1 MGCGGRSQWGV
12 MGGLSG
18 VWWEVSVGCGGR
30 SQWGVVGGLSA
41 TEGNFHNNP
50 HTVCLCLR
58 YYSGHMIVQWSAHP
72 PGQWSEFNT
81 HSGQVYL
88 G

>member
-1 MGCGGRSQWGV
+1 M
-12 MGGLSG
+12 
-18 VWWEVSVGCGGR
+18 
-30 SQWGVVGGLSA
+30 VGGLSA
-41 TEGNFHNNP
+41 G
-50 HTVCLCLR
+50 TVGCGGKGTFIIILIQCVYVNMFR